1 MNVREIREGDIA
13 VVSCSDYYT
22 YLLLVKV
29 CAGPNR
35 EIMAQASDGS
45 YLISG
50 EIVRLAD
57 KAERLLYYT
66 QGTWCLGNE
75 N

>member
-13 VVSCSDYYT
+13 VVSCPDYYT
-22 YLLLVKV
+22 YPLLAKI

-45 YLISG
+45 YLISE
-50 EIVRLAD
+50 EIVRFAD
-57 KAERLLYYT
+57 KYERFLFYMV
-66 QGTWCLGNE
+66 GSWCLNG
-75 N
+75 